1 MKLNY
6 FIIPLIT
13 VLVAVVGSFL
23 TSGDMVWY
31 KTLKLPSIAPPGW
44 FIGLVWNVIFILATI
59 SALIVWNTM
68 QKHDNFSIII
78 GLFVVNALLNVFWSF
93 LFFNQHL
100 ILPAV
105 FDAGLL
111 GLSVYAL
118 IFFIWRFSPLAA
130 GLLIP
135 YAVWVTFA
143 TYLNYLIWLLNR

>member
-6 FIIPLIT
+6 IIIPLIA
-13 VLVAVVGSFL
+13 VFVAVVGGYL
-23 TSGDMVWY
+23 TSGDMSWY

-44 FIGLVWNVIFILATI
+44 FIGLVWNVIFILTTI

-68 QKHDNFSIII
+68 PKSDLFWIVI

-100 ILPAV
+100 INAAMV
-105 FDAGLL
+105 EAGLL
-111 GLSVYAL
+111 GSSVVAL
-118 IFFIWRFSPLAA
+118 IVMIWPFSRLAA

-135 YAVWVTFA
+135 YAAWTLFA
-143 TYLNYLIWLLNR
+143 TFLNYVIWTLN